1 MRLLNNIIKLSLS
14 IWLGLFSVIS
24 FASVLDNDEPIIVE
38 QIRQKLAEPVNAAR
52 ISDAQVKDIIRHNLD
67 SRLGISLYNAF
78 GINLQSISS
87 DNALAPIQLGF
98 LELSYSDETAAA
110 QAIKSLGKI
119 RFFKHSKILVPFSE
133 VRIGSKLQI
142 LFTENAGSRRAQA
155 IIDKFSKYEDKN
167 SETSG

>member
-38 QIRQKLAEPVNAAR
+38 QIRQQLAEPVNAAR
-52 ISDAQVKDIIRHNLD
+52 ILDAQVKDIIRHNLD
-67 SRLGISLYNAF
+67 SRLGISLHNAF

-110 QAIKSLGKI
+110 QAINHWAKLVLL
-119 RFFKHSKILVPFSE
+119 SK
-133 VRIGSKLQI
+133 
-142 LFTENAGSRRAQA
+142 A
-155 IIDKFSKYEDKN
+155 KFWFHFL
-167 SETSG
+167 

>member
-1 MRLLNNIIKLSLS
+1 MRLLNNIVKLSLS

-38 QIRQKLAEPVNAAR
+38 QIRQQLAEPVNAAR
-52 ISDAQVKDIIRHNLD
+52 ISDAQVKDIIRHNLN
-67 SRLGISLYNAF
+67 SRLGISLHNAY

-87 DNALAPIQLGF
+87 DNPLAPIQLGF

-110 QAIKSLGKI
+110 QAIKSLGKN
-119 RFFKHSKILVPFSE
+119 RFFKHGKILVPFSV

-142 LFTENAGSRRAQA
+142 LFTENAGSRRAQE
-155 IIDKFSKYEDKN
+155 IIDKFSMH
-167 SETSG
+167 